1 MARATGLD
9 VGLVRIAMSLFVL
22 VNGLSILLYAV
33 AWIAIPLD
41 NEDGNILGRA
51 TNDRRGIKLVIAVI
65 PALIAV
71 QVVIS
76 ILHIGFLGF
85 ATVPSFLALAV
96 GILIWR
102 NMSGAE
108 KKWVRED
115 VAPMLRSDTGRRAN
129 RLLLIRVGIGLG
141 LAGAGAFILVEGH
154 TTAAAL
160 RPVGGAALLMAAVIV
175 VLGPWW
181 LTLIRDLVR
190 ERQAR
195 AMAEERTQM
204 AAHVHDSVLQTLAL
218 IQRSVDDPQN
228 VLRLARAQEREL
240 RAWLFEGRSPGVISE
255 EDAAMLGEGIGV
267 LQRHVEADH
276 GITVQVV
283 LVGDCELTESSR
295 ALLSAAQEAT
305 VNAAKWSGAPQ
316 VSLYAEVESA
326 HVSLFVRDRGRGF
339 DPSSVP
345 SDRQGIAQSIEARM
359 ARYGG
364 TVVIRSAPGDG
375 AEVELTMP
383 R

>member
-1 MARATGLD
+1 LGGVCGGIARATGID
-9 VGLVRIAMSLFVL
+9 VGIVRIAMSLFIL
-22 VNGLSILLYAV
+22 VNGLSILIYAV

-51 TNDRRGIKLVIAVI
+51 ANDRRGIKLVIAVV

-71 QVVIS
+71 QIVIT
-76 ILHIGFLGF
+76 ILHLGYLGF
-85 ATVPSFLALAV
+85 ASVPSFLAVAV

-108 KKWVRED
+108 K
-115 VAPMLRSDTGRRAN
+115 AM
-129 RLLLIRVGIGLG
+129 VGGG
-141 LAGAGAFILVEGH
+141 VFILVDGH

-160 RPVGGAALLMAAVIV
+160 RPVGGAALLLAAVII

-181 LTLIRDLVR
+181 ATLLRDLVR

-195 AMAEERTQM
+195 AMAEDRAQM

-218 IQRSVDDPQN
+218 IQRSADDPQN
-228 VLRLARAQEREL
+228 VVRLARAQEREL

-255 EDAAMLGEGIGV
+255 EDASMLGEGIGV

-283 LVGDCELTESSR
+283 LVGDCDLTESSR
-295 ALLSAAQEAT
+295 ALLGAAQEAT
-305 VNAAKWSGAPQ
+305 VNAAKWSGATQ
-316 VSLYAEVESA
+316 VSLYAEVEPA
-326 HVSLFVRDRGRGF
+326 HVSLFVRDRGKGF
-339 DPSSVP
+339 DPGSVP
-345 SDRQGIAQSIEARM
+345 SDRQGIAQSMEARM

-364 TVVIRSAPGDG
+364 TVVIRSSPGNG